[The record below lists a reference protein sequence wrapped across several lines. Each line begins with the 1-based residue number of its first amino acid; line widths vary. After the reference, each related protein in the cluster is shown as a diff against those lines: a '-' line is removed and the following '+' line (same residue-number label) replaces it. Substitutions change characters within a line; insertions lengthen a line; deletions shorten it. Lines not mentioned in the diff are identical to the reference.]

1 MRRIRNRIYMGR
13 IDRGEGLCI
22 YVPSPYSPFRWIRP
36 VYPNP
41 PGSFSAEPYTEP
53 YIYDPY
59 IRNRISPNRTL
70 PPRSFSAEPSP
81 ETAYDAQPTRPPST
95 GITDPHHGIPDP
107 YPGIPEPHPLP
118 SPSSR
123 SPPEFRIRTPE
134 FQHRLPPLGW
144 VRLVRRGV
152 VVPLRRPIGA

>member
-1 MRRIRNRIYMGR
+1 MSRIRNRIYGPYR
-13 IDRGEGLCI
+13 SRG
-22 YVPSPYSPFRWIRP
+22 RP
-36 VYPNP
+36 VYIRTLSLFTVGYGPYTLTLP

-59 IRNRISPNRTL
+59 IRNRIYPNRTL

-81 ETAYDAQPTRPPST
+81 ETAYDAQPTLPPST
-95 GITDPHHGIPDP
+95 GIPDP
-107 YPGIPEPHPLP
+107 YTGITDPYTGIPGTHPLP

-123 SPPEFRIRTPE
+123 SPPEFRIRPPE
-134 FQHRLPPLGW
+134 FRLRLAPRGW

-152 VVPLRRPIGA
+152 VVPLWRPIRA